1 MNSIVL
7 LTQALQNPPVIID
20 LLEVSPVSALVTSSL
35 SLALLQQIIDQL
47 PMNIFCRD
55 KHGRYLFANKAFARE
70 AGLQDPSELIG
81 KSDAEMPWGDVFREE
96 DDRLLADGKPLL
108 HQQLHCHSGE
118 GASWMEINKVPLYD
132 EHGDPIALFAMVSAI
147 DQRKELEQTFR
158 QQQLLQRRLLDAIPD
173 LIRLEDHQGVL
184 IDCNQA
190 FLDFMGL
197 VASEAL
203 GRRVPPRLPVEQ
215 TLGQGEYCVVDA
227 QGRGRHLEVTRV
239 EVPDDE
245 GNSLGILTLSRD
257 ITGLRTTQAQLQQE
271 QHYDSLT
278 GLLKL
283 SHFLQTSRHLGARK
297 ASLLLVDL
305 QHFREIND
313 RFGIRVADRLLSQV
327 ARRLQRLAPPQSL
340 LCRVAA
346 DDFALLLPE
355 LPLSLDAWSR
365 NLQQELMTPYQVEEH
380 RIQIPVFLGI
390 AHGKAKD
397 AERLLS
403 HAEAALAQGKRQQQ
417 HCTLFDP
424 ALDAKLKRRQLIA
437 AQLPLAIKS
446 AELTAVYQP
455 IICTHSNRLHGAELL
470 CRWPH
475 PEFGMISPDEFIPL
489 AEELGLIGQLG
500 QLMLELGCAQL
511 ARWQVAAPDLVLSIN
526 LSPLQFRDP
535 ELCPQIFDCIARH
548 GLAPWQLELEIT
560 EGVLMENADEIES
573 NLASLIEAG
582 FQLAIDDFG
591 TGYCSLAY
599 LPRLQV
605 ATLKLDKSFT
615 QGLATNQATTAIV
628 RSVIG
633 LGHELGI
640 KITAE
645 GVETPEQQA
654 WLVQVGCDRLQ
665 GYLFSR
671 PLPPADFARSYQL
684 PEQ

>member
-1 MNSIVL
+1 MN
-7 LTQALQNPPVIID
+7 
-20 LLEVSPVSALVTSSL
+20 SSL

-55 KHGRYLFANKAFARE
+55 TAGRYLFANKAFARE
-70 AGLQDPSELIG
+70 AGLQQPSDLVG
-81 KSDAEMPWGDVFREE
+81 KTDAEMPWGDQFREE
-96 DDRLLADGKPLL
+96 DGRLLAEGKPLL
-108 HQQLHCHSGE
+108 HQQWHCHSG
-118 GASWMEINKVPLYD
+118 ANTNWMEIHKVPLYD
-132 EHGDPIALFAMVSAI
+132 EQGNPLALFAMVSAI

-355 LPLSLDAWSR
+355 LPLSLDTWSR

-573 NLASLIEAG
+573 NLACLIEAG

-605 ATLKLDKSFT
+605 ATLKLDRSFT
-615 QGLATNQATTAIV
+615 QGLASNQATTAIV

-640 KITAE
+640 RITAE
-645 GVETPEQQA
+645 GVETVEQQA
-654 WLVQVGCDRLQ
+654 WLAQAGCDRLQ

-671 PLPPADFARSYQL
+671 PLPPAEFARNYQL
-684 PEQ
+684 PD

>member
-1 MNSIVL
+1 
-7 LTQALQNPPVIID
+7 
-20 LLEVSPVSALVTSSL
+20 
-35 SLALLQQIIDQL
+35 
-47 PMNIFCRD
+47 
-55 KHGRYLFANKAFARE
+55 
-70 AGLQDPSELIG
+70 
-81 KSDAEMPWGDVFREE
+81 
-96 DDRLLADGKPLL
+96 
-108 HQQLHCHSGE
+108 
-118 GASWMEINKVPLYD
+118 MEINKVPLYD

-511 ARWQVAAPDLVLSIN
+511 AHWQVAAPDLVLSIN

-671 PLPPADFARSYQL
+671 PLPPAEFARSYQL

>member
-1 MNSIVL
+1 M
-7 LTQALQNPPVIID
+7 
-20 LLEVSPVSALVTSSL
+20 TSSL

-55 KHGRYLFANKAFARE
+55 THGRYLFANKAFARE

-671 PLPPADFARSYQL
+671 PLPPAEFARSYQL

>member
-1 MNSIVL
+1 M
-7 LTQALQNPPVIID
+7 
-20 LLEVSPVSALVTSSL
+20 TSSL

-560 EGVLMENADEIES
+560 EGGLMENADEIES

-671 PLPPADFARSYQL
+671 PLPPAEFARSYQL

>member
-1 MNSIVL
+1 M
-7 LTQALQNPPVIID
+7 
-20 LLEVSPVSALVTSSL
+20 TSSL

-475 PEFGMISPDEFIPL
+475 PEFGMVSPDEFIPL

>member
-1 MNSIVL
+1 M
-7 LTQALQNPPVIID
+7 
-20 LLEVSPVSALVTSSL
+20 TSSL

-365 NLQQELMTPYQVEEH
+365 NLLQELMTPYQVEEH

-475 PEFGMISPDEFIPL
+475 PEFGMVSPDEFIPL

>member
-1 MNSIVL
+1 M
-7 LTQALQNPPVIID
+7 
-20 LLEVSPVSALVTSSL
+20 TSSL

-108 HQQLHCHSGE
+108 HQQIHCHSGE

-355 LPLSLDAWSR
+355 LPLSLDTWSR

>member
-1 MNSIVL
+1 M
-7 LTQALQNPPVIID
+7 
-20 LLEVSPVSALVTSSL
+20 TSSL

-118 GASWMEINKVPLYD
+118 SASWMEINKVPLYD

-615 QGLATNQATTAIV
+615 QGLAANQATTAIV

-645 GVETPEQQA
+645 GVETSEQQA

>member
-1 MNSIVL
+1 M
-7 LTQALQNPPVIID
+7 
-20 LLEVSPVSALVTSSL
+20 TSSL

-215 TLGQGEYCVVDA
+215 TLGQGKYCVVDA

>member
-1 MNSIVL
+1 M
-7 LTQALQNPPVIID
+7 
-20 LLEVSPVSALVTSSL
+20 TSSL

-489 AEELGLIGQLG
+489 AEELGLIGQL
-500 QLMLELGCAQL
+500 MLELGCAQL

-671 PLPPADFARSYQL
+671 PLPPAEFARSYQL

>member
-1 MNSIVL
+1 M
-7 LTQALQNPPVIID
+7 
-20 LLEVSPVSALVTSSL
+20 TSSL

-132 EHGDPIALFAMVSAI
+132 EHGNPIALFAMVSAI

-355 LPLSLDAWSR
+355 LPLSLDTWSR

>member
-1 MNSIVL
+1 M
-7 LTQALQNPPVIID
+7 
-20 LLEVSPVSALVTSSL
+20 TSSL

-560 EGVLMENADEIES
+560 EGVLMENTDEIES

-671 PLPPADFARSYQL
+671 PLPSAEFARSYQL

>member
-1 MNSIVL
+1 MN
-7 LTQALQNPPVIID
+7 
-20 LLEVSPVSALVTSSL
+20 SSL

-55 KHGRYLFANKAFARE
+55 TNGRYLFANKVFARE
-70 AGLQDPSELIG
+70 AGLQHPDEVIG
-81 KSDAEMPWGDVFREE
+81 KCDAEMPWGDVFREE
-96 DDRLLADGKPLL
+96 DDRLLAEGKPLL
-108 HQQLHCHSGE
+108 HQQLHCHN
-118 GASWMEINKVPLYD
+118 GAATGWMEIHKVPLYD
-132 EHGDPIALFAMVSAI
+132 GQGEPIALFAMISAI
-147 DQRKELEQTFR
+147 DQRKELEQTYR

-197 VASEAL
+197 AASEAL

-227 QGRGRHLEVTRV
+227 QGQGRHLEVTRV

-313 RFGIRVADRLLSQV
+313 RFGIRIADRLLSQV

-355 LPLSLDAWSR
+355 LPISLDEWSR
-365 NLQQELMTPYQVEEH
+365 NLQQELMIPYQVEEH

-403 HAEAALAQGKRQQQ
+403 HVEAALAQGKRQQQ

-424 ALDAKLKRRQLIA
+424 ELDAKLKRRQLIA
-437 AQLPLAIKS
+437 VQLPLAIKS

-470 CRWPH
+470 CRWHH

-535 ELCPQIFDCIARH
+535 ELCPQIFACIERH

-605 ATLKLDKSFT
+605 ATLKLDRSFT

-645 GVETPEQQA
+645 GVETAEQQT
-654 WLVQVGCDRLQ
+654 WLAQAGCDRLQ

-671 PLPPADFARSYQL
+671 PLPPADFARNYQL
-684 PEQ
+684 PA

>member
-1 MNSIVL
+1 M
-7 LTQALQNPPVIID
+7 
-20 LLEVSPVSALVTSSL
+20 TSSL

-355 LPLSLDAWSR
+355 LPLSLDTWSR
-365 NLQQELMTPYQVEEH
+365 NLQHELMTPYQVEEH

-671 PLPPADFARSYQL
+671 PLPPAEFARSYHL

>member
-1 MNSIVL
+1 M
-7 LTQALQNPPVIID
+7 
-20 LLEVSPVSALVTSSL
+20 TSSL

-645 GVETPEQQA
+645 GVETAEQQG

-671 PLPPADFARSYQL
+671 PLPPAEFARSYQL

>member
-1 MNSIVL
+1 M
-7 LTQALQNPPVIID
+7 
-20 LLEVSPVSALVTSSL
+20 TSSL

-346 DDFALLLPE
+346 DDFALLLPK
-355 LPLSLDAWSR
+355 LPLSLDTWSR

>member
-1 MNSIVL
+1 M
-7 LTQALQNPPVIID
+7 
-20 LLEVSPVSALVTSSL
+20 TSSL

-403 HAEAALAQGKRQQQ
+403 HAEAALVQGKRQQQ

-671 PLPPADFARSYQL
+671 PLPPAEFARSYQL

>member
-1 MNSIVL
+1 M
-7 LTQALQNPPVIID
+7 
-20 LLEVSPVSALVTSSL
+20 TSSL

-327 ARRLQRLAPPQSL
+327 AHRLQRLAPPQSL

-671 PLPPADFARSYQL
+671 PLPPAEFARSYHL

>member
-1 MNSIVL
+1 M
-7 LTQALQNPPVIID
+7 
-20 LLEVSPVSALVTSSL
+20 TSSL

-355 LPLSLDAWSR
+355 LPLSLDTWSR

-560 EGVLMENADEIES
+560 EGVLMENTDEIES

-671 PLPPADFARSYQL
+671 PLPSAEFARSYQL

>member
-1 MNSIVL
+1 MN
-7 LTQALQNPPVIID
+7 
-20 LLEVSPVSALVTSSL
+20 SSL

-55 KHGRYLFANKAFARE
+55 TAGRYLFANKAFARE
-70 AGLQDPSELIG
+70 AGLSQPDDLIG
-81 KSDAEMPWGDVFREE
+81 KTDAEMPWGDLFREE
-96 DDRLLADGKPLL
+96 DGRLLAEGKPLL
-108 HQQLHCHSGE
+108 HQQLHCHG
-118 GASWMEINKVPLYD
+118 GAGANWMEIHKVPLYD
-132 EHGDPIALFAMVSAI
+132 EQGDPLALFAMVSAI

-197 VASEAL
+197 SASDAL

-227 QGRGRHLEVTRV
+227 QGKGRHLEVTRV

-355 LPLSLDAWSR
+355 LPLSLDEWSR
-365 NLQQELMTPYQVEEH
+365 NLQQELMAPYQVEEH

-390 AHGKAKD
+390 AHGKAKE

-424 ALDAKLKRRQLIA
+424 ELDAKLKRRQLIA

-535 ELCPQIFDCIARH
+535 ELCPQIFDCIERH

-573 NLASLIEAG
+573 NLACLIEAG

-605 ATLKLDKSFT
+605 ATLKLDRSFT
-615 QGLATNQATTAIV
+615 QGLASNQATTAIV

-640 KITAE
+640 RITAE
-645 GVETPEQQA
+645 GVETVEQQA
-654 WLVQVGCDRLQ
+654 WLAQAGCDRLQ

-671 PLPPADFARSYQL
+671 PLPPAEFARNYQL
-684 PEQ
+684 PD

>member
-1 MNSIVL
+1 M
-7 LTQALQNPPVIID
+7 
-20 LLEVSPVSALVTSSL
+20 TSSL

-645 GVETPEQQA
+645 GVETPEQQG

-671 PLPPADFARSYQL
+671 PLPPAEFARSYQL

>member
-1 MNSIVL
+1 MN
-7 LTQALQNPPVIID
+7 
-20 LLEVSPVSALVTSSL
+20 SSL

-55 KHGRYLFANKAFARE
+55 TAGRYLFANKAFARE
-70 AGLQDPSELIG
+70 AGLPQPSDLIG
-81 KSDAEMPWGDVFREE
+81 KTDAEMPWGDLFREE
-96 DDRLLADGKPLL
+96 DGRLLAEGKPLL
-108 HQQLHCHSGE
+108 HQQLHCHG
-118 GASWMEINKVPLYD
+118 GAGANWMEIHKVPLYD
-132 EHGDPIALFAMVSAI
+132 EQGNPLALFAMVSAI

-197 VASEAL
+197 TASDAL
-203 GRRVPPRLPVEQ
+203 GRRVPRRLPVEQ

-227 QGRGRHLEVTRV
+227 QGKGRHLEVTRV

-355 LPLSLDAWSR
+355 LPLSLDEWSR
-365 NLQQELMTPYQVEEH
+365 NLQQELMAPYQVEEH

-390 AHGKAKD
+390 AHGKAKE

-424 ALDAKLKRRQLIA
+424 ELDAKLKRRQHIA

-535 ELCPQIFDCIARH
+535 ELCPQIFDCIERH

-573 NLASLIEAG
+573 NLACLIEAG

-605 ATLKLDKSFT
+605 ATLKLDRSFT
-615 QGLATNQATTAIV
+615 QGLASNQATTAIV

-640 KITAE
+640 RITAE
-645 GVETPEQQA
+645 GVETVEQQA
-654 WLVQVGCDRLQ
+654 WLAQAGCDRLQ

-671 PLPPADFARSYQL
+671 PLPPAEFARNYQL
-684 PEQ
+684 PA

>member
-1 MNSIVL
+1 MN
-7 LTQALQNPPVIID
+7 
-20 LLEVSPVSALVTSSL
+20 SSL

-55 KHGRYLFANKAFARE
+55 TAGRYLFANKAFARE
-70 AGLQDPSELIG
+70 AGLPQPSDLIG
-81 KSDAEMPWGDVFREE
+81 KTDAEMPWGDQFREE
-96 DDRLLADGKPLL
+96 DGRLLAEGKPLL
-108 HQQLHCHSGE
+108 HQQWHCHSG
-118 GASWMEINKVPLYD
+118 ANTNWMEIHKVPLYD
-132 EHGDPIALFAMVSAI
+132 EQGNPLALFAMVSAI

-227 QGRGRHLEVTRV
+227 QGKGRHLEVTRV

-355 LPLSLDAWSR
+355 LPLSLDEWSR
-365 NLQQELMTPYQVEEH
+365 NLQQELMAPYQVEEH

>member
-1 MNSIVL
+1 M
-7 LTQALQNPPVIID
+7 
-20 LLEVSPVSALVTSSL
+20 TSSL

-599 LPRLQV
+599 LSRLQV

>member
-1 MNSIVL
+1 M
-7 LTQALQNPPVIID
+7 
-20 LLEVSPVSALVTSSL
+20 TSSL

-327 ARRLQRLAPPQSL
+327 ARRLLSQVARRLQRLAPPQSL

-475 PEFGMISPDEFIPL
+475 PEFGMVSPDEFIPL

>member
-1 MNSIVL
+1 M
-7 LTQALQNPPVIID
+7 
-20 LLEVSPVSALVTSSL
+20 TSSL

-297 ASLLLVDL
+297 ASLLLVGL

-573 NLASLIEAG
+573 NLACLIEAG

-615 QGLATNQATTAIV
+615 QGLASNQATTAIV

-640 KITAE
+640 RITAE
-645 GVETPEQQA
+645 GVETVEQQA
-654 WLVQVGCDRLQ
+654 WLVQAGCDRLQ

-671 PLPPADFARSYQL
+671 PLPPGEFASNYQL
-684 PEQ
+684 PA

>member
-1 MNSIVL
+1 
-7 LTQALQNPPVIID
+7 

-560 EGVLMENADEIES
+560 EGVLMTWPAS
-573 NLASLIEAG
+573 SRRASSSPSTTSAPATAPSPTFPGCRWRPSSSTRASPRGWPPTRPPPPSCVPSSGWAMNLASRSPPKG
-582 FQLAIDDFG
+582 WRRRSSRPG
-591 TGYCSLAY
+591 WC
-599 LPRLQV
+599 
-605 ATLKLDKSFT
+605 
-615 QGLATNQATTAIV
+615 
-628 RSVIG
+628 RSVAIG
-633 LGHELGI
+633 C
-640 KITAE
+640 KA
-645 GVETPEQQA
+645 
-654 WLVQVGCDRLQ
+654 
-665 GYLFSR
+665 
-671 PLPPADFARSYQL
+671 
-684 PEQ
+684 

>member
-1 MNSIVL
+1 MNSFL
-7 LTQALQNPPVIID
+7 N
-20 LLEVSPVSALVTSSL
+20 
-35 SLALLQQIIDQL
+35 LALLQQIIDQL
-47 PMNIFCRD
+47 PMTIFCRD
-55 KHGRYLFANKAFARE
+55 TSGRYLFANMAFARE
-70 AGLQDPSELIG
+70 AGLQHPDDVIG
-81 KSDAEMPWGDVFREE
+81 KRDAEMPWGDVFREE
-96 DDRLLADGKPLL
+96 DDRLLAEGRPLL
-108 HQQLHCHSGE
+108 NQQLHCHN
-118 GASWMEINKVPLYD
+118 GAGANWMEIHKVPLYD
-132 EHGDPIALFAMVSAI
+132 EHGNPIALFAMISAI
-147 DQRKELEQTFR
+147 DQRKELEQTYR

-197 VASEAL
+197 MAGEAL

-227 QGRGRHLEVTRV
+227 QGKGRHLEITRV

-297 ASLLLVDL
+297 ATLLLVDL

-355 LPLSLDAWSR
+355 LPLSLDEWSR
-365 NLQQELMTPYQVEEH
+365 NLQEELMVPYQVEEH

-403 HAEAALAQGKRQQQ
+403 HAEAALAQGKRQQH

-424 ALDAKLKRRQLIA
+424 ELDAKLKRRQLIA
-437 AQLPLAIKS
+437 AQLPLAIKA

-511 ARWQVAAPDLVLSIN
+511 ARWQVAAPDLVLSVN

-535 ELCPQIFDCIARH
+535 ELCPQIFDCIERH

-573 NLASLIEAG
+573 NLACLIEAG

-605 ATLKLDKSFT
+605 ATLKLDRSFT

-645 GVETPEQQA
+645 GVETAEQQA
-654 WLVQVGCDRLQ
+654 WLVKEGCDHLQ

-671 PLPPADFARSYQL
+671 PLPPAEFARNYQL
-684 PEQ
+684 PTD

>member
-1 MNSIVL
+1 M
-7 LTQALQNPPVIID
+7 
-20 LLEVSPVSALVTSSL
+20 LEVSSVSAHVNSSL

-55 KHGRYLFANKAFARE
+55 TAGRYLFANKAFARE
-70 AGLQDPSELIG
+70 AGLSQPGDLIG
-81 KSDAEMPWGDVFREE
+81 KTDAEMPWGDLFREE
-96 DDRLLADGKPLL
+96 DGRLLAEGKPLL
-108 HQQLHCHSGE
+108 HQQLHCHG
-118 GASWMEINKVPLYD
+118 GAGANWMEIHKVPLYD
-132 EHGDPIALFAMVSAI
+132 EQGDPLALFAMVSAI

-197 VASEAL
+197 SASDAL

-227 QGRGRHLEVTRV
+227 QGKGRHLEVTRV

-245 GNSLGILTLSRD
+245 GNALGILTLSRD

-355 LPLSLDAWSR
+355 LPLSLDEWSR
-365 NLQQELMTPYQVEEH
+365 NLQQELMAPYQVEEH

-390 AHGKAKD
+390 AHGKAKE

-424 ALDAKLKRRQLIA
+424 ELDAKLKRRQLIA

-511 ARWQVAAPDLVLSIN
+511 ACWQVAAPDLVLSIN

-535 ELCPQIFDCIARH
+535 ELCPQIFDCIERH

-573 NLASLIEAG
+573 NLACLIEAG

-605 ATLKLDKSFT
+605 ATLKLDRSFT
-615 QGLATNQATTAIV
+615 QGLASNQATTAIV

-640 KITAE
+640 RITAE
-645 GVETPEQQA
+645 GVETVEQQA
-654 WLVQVGCDRLQ
+654 WLAQAGCDRLQ

-671 PLPPADFARSYQL
+671 PLPPAEFARNYQL
-684 PEQ
+684 PD

>member
-1 MNSIVL
+1 MTFSF
-7 LTQALQNPPVIID
+7 
-20 LLEVSPVSALVTSSL
+20 

-671 PLPPADFARSYQL
+671 PLPPAEFARCYQL
-684 PEQ
+684 PQE

>member
-1 MNSIVL
+1 
-7 LTQALQNPPVIID
+7 
-20 LLEVSPVSALVTSSL
+20 
-35 SLALLQQIIDQL
+35 
-47 PMNIFCRD
+47 
-55 KHGRYLFANKAFARE
+55 
-70 AGLQDPSELIG
+70 
-81 KSDAEMPWGDVFREE
+81 
-96 DDRLLADGKPLL
+96 
-108 HQQLHCHSGE
+108 
-118 GASWMEINKVPLYD
+118 MEIHKVPLYD
-132 EHGDPIALFAMVSAI
+132 EQGNPLALFAMVSAI

-197 VASEAL
+197 TASDAL

-227 QGRGRHLEVTRV
+227 QGKGRHLEVTRV

-245 GNSLGILTLSRD
+245 GNALGILTLSRD

-355 LPLSLDAWSR
+355 LPLSLDEWSR
-365 NLQQELMTPYQVEEH
+365 NLQQELMAPYQVEEH

-390 AHGKAKD
+390 AHGKAKE

-424 ALDAKLKRRQLIA
+424 ELDAKLKRRQHIA

-535 ELCPQIFDCIARH
+535 ELCPQIFACIERH

-573 NLASLIEAG
+573 NLACLIEAG

-605 ATLKLDKSFT
+605 ATLKLDRSFT
-615 QGLATNQATTAIV
+615 QGLASNQATTAIV

-640 KITAE
+640 RITAE
-645 GVETPEQQA
+645 GVETVEQQA
-654 WLVQVGCDRLQ
+654 WLVQAGCDRLQ

-671 PLPPADFARSYQL
+671 PLPPGEFASNYQL
-684 PEQ
+684 PA

>member
-1 MNSIVL
+1 M
-7 LTQALQNPPVIID
+7 
-20 LLEVSPVSALVTSSL
+20 TSSL

-475 PEFGMISPDEFIPL
+475 PEFGMVSPDEFIPL

-605 ATLKLDKSFT
+605 ATLKRDKSFT

>member
-1 MNSIVL
+1 M
-7 LTQALQNPPVIID
+7 
-20 LLEVSPVSALVTSSL
+20 LEVSPVSALVTSSL

-327 ARRLQRLAPPQSL
+327 ARRLQQLAPPQSL

>member
-1 MNSIVL
+1 MN
-7 LTQALQNPPVIID
+7 
-20 LLEVSPVSALVTSSL
+20 SSL

-55 KHGRYLFANKAFARE
+55 TAGRYLFANKAFARE
-70 AGLQDPSELIG
+70 AGLSKPGDLIG
-81 KSDAEMPWGDVFREE
+81 KTDAEMPWGDLFREE
-96 DDRLLADGKPLL
+96 DGRLLAEGKPLL
-108 HQQLHCHSGE
+108 HQQLHCHG
-118 GASWMEINKVPLYD
+118 GAGANWMEIHKVPLYD
-132 EHGDPIALFAMVSAI
+132 EQGDPLALFAMVSAI

-197 VASEAL
+197 SASDAL

-227 QGRGRHLEVTRV
+227 QGKGRHLEVTRV

-355 LPLSLDAWSR
+355 LPLSLDEWSR
-365 NLQQELMTPYQVEEH
+365 NLQQELMAPYQVEEH

-390 AHGKAKD
+390 AHGKAKE

-424 ALDAKLKRRQLIA
+424 ELDAKLKRRQLIA

-535 ELCPQIFDCIARH
+535 ELCPQIFDCIERH

-573 NLASLIEAG
+573 NLACLIEAG

-605 ATLKLDKSFT
+605 ATLKLDRSFT
-615 QGLATNQATTAIV
+615 QGLASNQATTAIV

-640 KITAE
+640 RITAE
-645 GVETPEQQA
+645 GVETVEQQA
-654 WLVQVGCDRLQ
+654 WLAQAGCDRLQ

-671 PLPPADFARSYQL
+671 PLPPAEFARNYQL
-684 PEQ
+684 PD

>member
-1 MNSIVL
+1 M
-7 LTQALQNPPVIID
+7 
-20 LLEVSPVSALVTSSL
+20 TSSL

-197 VASEAL
+197 VANEAL

-424 ALDAKLKRRQLIA
+424 VLDAKLKRRQLIA